1 MLKHA
6 TNHTQTRCVQFE
18 KMIKFQTI
26 SINDKND
33 FSKVPNGFVGLM
45 TKNHIGKK
53 IISFKTDR
61 NDVVLSRELDK
72 IISKLNL
79 TENNYLILTTNLTM
93 ESIEKLEDAGIE
105 YITSSNFIWTDERY
119 KSRKEH

>member
-1 MLKHA
+1 M
-6 TNHTQTRCVQFE
+6 QFE